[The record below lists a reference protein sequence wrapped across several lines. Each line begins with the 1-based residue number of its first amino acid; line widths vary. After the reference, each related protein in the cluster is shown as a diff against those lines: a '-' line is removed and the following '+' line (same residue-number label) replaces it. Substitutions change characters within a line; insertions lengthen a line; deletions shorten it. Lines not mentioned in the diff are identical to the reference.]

1 MGKWW
6 KLAVGSLLVTSLVTT
21 GCGDK
26 TEQDATDNKEG
37 KKLKIVTTFYP
48 MHEFSSKVAGDLAD
62 VTVLVPA
69 GTEPHDWEPTPK
81 DVAQIAEA
89 DVFIYNGAGFEG
101 WVDDVLKSVNNSKL
115 KIVEATAGIELMEGE
130 EDEHHDEH
138 GKEEEKKD
146 EHGKEEEHVLDPH
159 VWIDPVLV
167 QQEVQNIANA
177 LSEVDAAHAA
187 DFKKNADAYIAVLK
201 DLDATFKNE
210 LAGTK
215 NKEFVTAHT
224 AFAYLAK
231 RYGLT
236 QVPIAGISP
245 EQEPSAAEMKEIIE
259 FAKEHQVKTI
269 FFETLASPKVAEAVA
284 KEIGAET
291 AVLNPLEGLTE
302 EEKKK
307 GLDYIGV
314 MKENVYAL
322 KKALNK

>member
-1 MGKWW
+1 MAKWW

-21 GCGDK
+21 GCGNA
-26 TEQDATDNKEG
+26 TEQAADDTEG
-37 KKLKIVTTFYP
+37 KKLQIVTTFYP
-48 MHEFSSKVAGDLAD
+48 MQEFSSKVAGDLAD

-81 DVAQIAEA
+81 DVAKIAEA
-89 DVFIYNGAGFEG
+89 DVFIYNGGGFEG
-101 WVDDVLKSVNNSKL
+101 WVDDVLKSVNNSDL
-115 KIVEATAGIELMEGE
+115 KIVEAVAGIELMEDTAG
-130 EDEHHDEH
+130 EHHDEH
-138 GKEEEKKD
+138 KD
-146 EHGKEEEHVLDPH
+146 EQAKAGEHALDPH

-167 QQEVQNIANA
+167 QQEVQTIANA

-187 DFKKNADAYIAVLK
+187 DYKKNADAYIAVLK
-201 DLDATFKNE
+201 DLDTTFKNE
-210 LAGTK
+210 LSGTK
-215 NKEFVTAHT
+215 SKEFVTAHT

-245 EQEPSAAEMKEIIE
+245 EQEPSAAEMKEIVE
-259 FAKEHQVKTI
+259 FAKKNQVKTI

-291 AVLNPLEGLTE
+291 AVLNPLEGLTD

-314 MKENVYAL
+314 MKENVYTL
-322 KKALNK
+322 KDALNK

>member
-1 MGKWW
+1 MTKWW
-6 KLAVGSLLVTSLVTT
+6 KLAVGSLLVTSLVT
-21 GCGDK
+21 GCGGNEA
-26 TEQDATDNKEG
+26 EQGAADDKEG

-62 VTVLVPA
+62 VSVLVPA

-89 DVFIYNGAGFEG
+89 DLFVYNGAGFEG

-115 KIVEATAGIELMEGE
+115 KVVEATKGIKLMEGT
-130 EDEHHDEH
+130 EDEHH
-138 GKEEEKKD
+138 
-146 EHGKEEEHVLDPH
+146 EEHVLDPH

-177 LSEVDAAHAA
+177 LSEVDTAHAA
-187 DFKKNADAYIAVLK
+187 DYKKNADAYIAVLK

-215 NKEFVTAHT
+215 NKEFVTSHT
-224 AFAYLAK
+224 AFAYLAN

-245 EQEPSAAEMKEIIE
+245 EQEPSAAEMKEIVE
-259 FAKEHQVKTI
+259 FAKERRVKTI

-284 KEIGAET
+284 KEIGADT